1 MKNRFLLLLLLL
13 CSFGFVGNSVGQSVA
28 TWDPYWGSIP
38 MVDPLG
44 GGNLTLYSTIYID
57 GVQVNNANYEIAA
70 FMEGLDTQ
78 PDGRVQKLGSKPM
91 MNVNGIYYY
100 ASNVNGCVDLWDSP
114 TMNRFC
120 FKIYDHEN
128 NVILDATS
136 NYEWDYWTDAIWGS
150 PSDPLPLHFYTK
162 ETVWEPVT
170 DASSLV
176 EGDVI
181 MITTEDTDYALGEGN
196 NTGNDRPAWEI
207 TLENGTI
214 TWVEPTWDDS
224 DDLYSVQEI
233 LVHFDSDLSSTDP
246 VLFASRG
253 FLSTASNNQNRLKT
267 NIAANENSIWTITID
282 EDGLATLVAQGNYT
296 RNNLCYNGSEKFV
309 CAASQLNP
317 VRIYR
322 KIVAPEIVEFNVTA
336 SVTPATGGSIQ
347 LDGANFTGGTYEAGT
362 TLSLTAVPA
371 EGYNFVNWTV
381 NGTENT
387 ENPLALEVNEETTL
401 VAVFEEIPVVYY
413 TLTYSVDP
421 AEGGSIAVNPAPG
434 EQGYE
439 EGTEVSLTATGT
451 DETWIFDEWVNA
463 DGEAVCATAT
473 YTFNI
478 NANTTLVAKFHQE
491 IPVVYYTLTVNVYP
505 ENAGTIACN
514 PEPGEQG
521 YEEGTSVTITAT
533 PVDGFTF
540 VNWKNAMD
548 ETVGTDAEYT
558 FEINANTTL
567 TANFEEVVVVE
578 PHTVTLNAG
587 SGTCTVTELTE
598 AEGGAGVTLPEATP
612 CDAALTAGYT
622 FAGWAAAEVAETTT
636 APELFNGAY
645 APEADITLY
654 AVYAMGGYTYT
665 FKNGDNYLAW
675 VSGNSL
681 KTVAEVNDNSK
692 WNVTFDGD
700 NAIITPYLNTD
711 NREIAWNNK
720 DPRFATYKQASVY
733 NTDGSMNANY
743 RAISLVK
750 DGTAVT
756 SLAENDVVYLVSE
769 AVTMELSG
777 FSTTS
782 TIYGIGTSYAET
794 NPSLLPLTV
803 GIEGEAAIYNTNP
816 SCEGPVVTQDPVITP
831 NSGTI
836 SEPSVMVEITCP
848 TEGAVIYYT
857 LDGSTPTA
865 ESTVY
870 TAPIEIT
877 ETTTVS
883 AIAIVEGGEPSNV
896 VTATYTFPEIVTYP
910 NIAAF
915 KAAYDATSTEIV
927 TITGDVTF
935 VFRSGR
941 YMYVQDETAGLLIY
955 DNSTPVITNTYE
967 NGDVI
972 SGGITGTMNIYN
984 GQKELVPTVNPAAGV
999 AGTPVE
1005 PTVVTA
1011 ADVVANY
1018 ADYDAKLVKMEGVTF
1033 DADFTFSN
1041 SARST
1046 TFTQDETNYTV
1057 YSRFNNLTVTVEEG
1071 QDADVIG
1078 FIGIHNDTKQM
1089 YPRNDEDIILTTP
1102 IEPETVTITAT
1113 ANPAIGG
1120 TVEGANEYEVGAEV
1134 TLTATAAEGYHF
1146 VNWTESDVEV
1156 GTNAT
1161 LTFTAEVDRDLV
1173 ANFEE
1178 DTPVEPETVTITA
1191 TANPAIG
1198 GTVEGANEYEIG
1210 AEVTL
1215 TATAAEGYHFVNWT
1229 EGDAEV
1235 GTEATLTFTA
1245 EVDRDLVANFEEDTP
1260 VEPETVTITATANPA
1275 IGGTVAGAGEY
1286 EVGATVTLTAN
1297 AAEGYHF
1304 VSWTEEDAL
1313 VTGNPTYTF
1322 TAEVDRELVANF
1334 EEDEEPEPETYTITV
1349 LEAENGVINA
1359 PATAHEGDEITV
1371 EAIPAPLHALAN
1383 LYYYTT
1389 DPEDVTVI
1397 DLTTMTF
1404 EMPAANVTIGAE
1416 FVSTAE
1422 LGDAN
1427 NDEQVNI
1434 LDVLTVLNYI
1444 LDKNPQPFDFEQ
1456 ADMNGDGI
1464 IDISDAMAI
1473 NALIHGMK
1481 ADCGEET
1488 ALYDV
1493 VNGMLTIESPV
1504 ALAGYQFSL
1513 SAEPASIEL
1522 EGFTTMGNWSNG
1534 EYILVVFNLNGEKE
1548 AGLYEVL
1555 NIEGAMVNSVALATM
1570 NGCKVN
1576 AEKGTLS
1583 VNNLEATFNVYPV
1596 PAKDIV
1602 TVEGNGINS
1611 IEVFNVMGQRVMTA
1625 HTNEVNVSNLAA
1637 GTYMFRINTENGQVT
1652 KNVVVVK

>member
-13 CSFGFVGNSVGQSVA
+13 CTLGFASNSRAQSVA
-28 TWDPYWGSIP
+28 TWDEPYWGDIP
-38 MVDPLG
+38 IMIG
-44 GGNLTLYSTIYID
+44 GGNNMPLFLTIYMD
-57 GVQVNNANYEIAA
+57 GVQVNNPNYEIAA
-70 FMEGLDTQ
+70 FMENLEEQEG
-78 PDGRVQKLGSKPM
+78 GRVQKIGAKPYE
-91 MNVNGIYYY
+91 NSNGIYYY
-100 ASNVNGCVDLWDSP
+100 GP
-114 TMNRFC
+114 TTFGFDDAWEHYGLNRIT
-120 FKIYDHEN
+120 FKIYDHESN
-128 NVILDATS
+128 TVLDATS
-136 NYEWDYWTDAIWGS
+136 TFEFDFIAGAGFGT
-150 PSDPLPLHFYTK
+150 PTDPLPLHFYTQ
-162 ETVWEPVT
+162 ETIWEPVT
-170 DASSLV
+170 DASTLA

-181 MITTEDTDYALGEGN
+181 IITNTDTDLAMSEN
-196 NTGNDRPAWEI
+196 PSDNTRDAYPI
-207 TLENGTI
+207 TLSNNNI
-214 TWVEPTWDDS
+214 TWEEMVDEYYHY
-224 DDLYSVQEI
+224 YSVQEI
-233 LVHFDSDLSSTDP
+233 LVHYDQEVSTEYP
-246 VLFASRG
+246 LLFASKG
-253 FLSTASNNQNRLKT
+253 YLSAAGAANNKWLKT
-267 NIAANENSIWTITID
+267 LGTPNNNSKWSITINENGEASLI
-282 EDGLATLVAQGNYT
+282 AQGNFPNKNMYCDA
-296 RNNLCYNGSEKFV
+296 NNSTFGCTN
-309 CAASQLNP
+309 AAST

-322 KIVAPEIVEFNVTA
+322 RVIAPAVVEYNVTA

-533 PVDGFTF
+533 PAEGFTF

-578 PHTVTLNAG
+578 PHTVTLNPG

-675 VSGNSL
+675 SSGNSL
-681 KTVAEVNDNSK
+681 KTVAQVNNNSK
-692 WNVTFDGD
+692 WNVTFDGEK
-700 NAIITPYLNTD
+700 AIISPITQEVE
-711 NREIAWNNK
+711 REIAWNNQTTGQ
-720 DPRFATYKQASVY
+720 RFAAYKHTSLY
-733 NTDGSMNANY
+733 NNDGNMSANY
-743 RAISLVK
+743 GAITLFKEGV
-750 DGTAVT
+750 AVT
-756 SLAENDVVYLVSE
+756 SLAEEDVVVLASE
-769 AVTMELSG
+769 TVKKELS
-777 FSTTS
+777 TVDN
-782 TIYGIGTSYAET
+782 YGTGADYEEVPAG
-794 NPSLLPLTV
+794 LYPLTV

-836 SEPSVMVEITCP
+836 SEPTVMVEITCP

-896 VTATYTFPEIVTYP
+896 VTATYTFPEIVEYP

-1011 ADVVANY
+1011 AEVVADY
-1018 ADYDAKLVKMEGVTF
+1018 AEYDAMLVKMEGVTF

-1041 SARST
+1041 TARTT

-1089 YPRNDEDIILTTP
+1089 YPRNNEDIILTTP
-1102 IEPETVTITAT
+1102 IEPETVIITAT

-1178 DTPVEPETVTITA
+1178 DTPIEPETVTITA

-1198 GTVEGANEYEIG
+1198 GTVEGAAEYEIG

-1245 EVDRDLVANFEEDTP
+1245 EIDRDLVANFEEDTP

-1389 DPEDVTVI
+1389 DPEEVTVI

-1602 TVEGNGINS
+1602 TVEGNGINN